1 MPAGS
6 AASTAGL
13 GYDAVQAGLDS
24 GAIPRDLNLPV
35 LINAETENLLDIY
48 GVAADAAPDAE
59 NQVTGELPDNVNID
73 TTERLLFSRDTVNFV
88 TGSPS
93 VKDFRFTNDA
103 ALGALLDN
111 SQPLAL
117 LEVADGFFNGNG
129 GQVAGKNFPLPDD
142 LAQQP
147 ALQSLDGSL
156 LGPDLLAIPATLHG
170 PLYGWQNY
178 NQVGKPGE
186 PVYHD
191 SQGQPF
197 TAAADEVT
205 DIHELAR
212 SFAEQPLDF
221 TEWYFPTKLATGIY
235 QAGEPQIA
243 DHLKYPDGITAN
255 PAINLLGSEGLVLRN
270 GTPPNGTTV
279 VAPHYHH
286 LDVLTASP
294 GQNSGRPE
302 LISENLAAFALSA
315 P

>member
-1 MPAGS
+1 M
-6 AASTAGL
+6 
-13 GYDAVQAGLDS
+13 
-24 GAIPRDLNLPV
+24 
-35 LINAETENLLDIY
+35 
-48 GVAADAAPDAE
+48 
-59 NQVTGELPDNVNID
+59 
-73 TTERLLFSRDTVNFV
+73 
-88 TGSPS
+88 
-93 VKDFRFTNDA
+93 
-103 ALGALLDN
+103 
-111 SQPLAL
+111 
-117 LEVADGFFNGNG
+117 
-129 GQVAGKNFPLPDD
+129 
-142 LAQQP
+142 
-147 ALQSLDGSL
+147 
-156 LGPDLLAIPATLHG
+156 
-170 PLYGWQNY
+170 
-178 NQVGKPGE
+178 
-186 PVYHD
+186 YHD

-221 TEWYFPTKLATGIY
+221 TEWYFPTKLATDIY

-294 GQNSGRPE
+294 DQNSGRPE
-302 LISENLAAFALSA
+302 LISENLAAFALST